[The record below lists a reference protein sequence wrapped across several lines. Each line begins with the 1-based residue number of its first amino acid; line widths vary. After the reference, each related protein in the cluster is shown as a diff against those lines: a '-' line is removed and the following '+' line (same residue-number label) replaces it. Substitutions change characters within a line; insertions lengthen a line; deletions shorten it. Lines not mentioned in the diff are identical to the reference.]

1 MFRGSTKSF
10 IQGYIPGIV
19 LKIFLLVLP
28 MILMEM
34 SKIEGH
40 VAVSD
45 LEAKSAA
52 KYHLFLLV
60 NVFLGSIVTG
70 TALQQLKEF
79 LNKSP
84 SEYVFTPSQFPWL
97 NVLQGCINGCVW

>member
-1 MFRGSTKSF
+1 M
-10 IQGYIPGIV
+10 V

-34 SKIEGH
+34 SKIEGY
-40 VAVSD
+40 VAVSA
-45 LEAKSAA
+45 LEARSAG

-60 NVFLGSIVTG
+60 NVFFGSVVAG

-79 LNKSP
+79 LKQPP
-84 SEYVFTPSQFPWL
+84 SQYVFTT
-97 NVLQGCINGCVW
+97 